1 MDMRQLRYFV
11 QIVESGSLAKASRQ
25 LFIAQPALSQQ
36 MARLEDEVGKALL
49 VRSSRGV
56 TPTDN
61 GEALYHHAKFMLRQL
76 DQAVSVA
83 RQETAALSGRVALG
97 LAPTTLCQLGLPLLE
112 HLREKYPGVLLNV
125 VEGLSGHL
133 EHMTRVGQLDLAV
146 LFRPTAASE
155 LSVEPLL
162 DEELF
167 VILPATSTLV
177 PRERKSL
184 TLKQLAALPL
194 VLPSPGHGL
203 RRRITLEFER
213 AHLPLDAVAE
223 IDSLPLLMRC
233 VAKGLGAT
241 IKPMAAI
248 HALGDD
254 PSRWRCLRVSDA
266 AMKRPNYLYALP
278 PVKLSPCA
286 AIVRDE
292 LRRVVRERV
301 EGGHW
306 QGVELPAALQPIS
319 RTRPRHA
326 APPACRTPA
335 PARA

>member
-56 TPTDN
+56 TATDN

-83 RQETAALSGRVALG
+83 RQDKAAMSGRVALG
-97 LAPTTLCQLGLPLLE
+97 LAPTTVCRLGLPLMQ
-112 HLREKYPGVLLNV
+112 HLRAKYPGVLLNI

-146 LFRPTAASE
+146 LFNQTAASE

-162 DEELF
+162 EEELF
-167 VILPATSTLV
+167 VILPAASALVAPECSTLTL
-177 PRERKSL
+177 REV
-184 TLKQLAALPL
+184 AALPL
-194 VLPSPGHGL
+194 ILPSPGHGL
-203 RRRITLEFER
+203 RKRIALEFER
-213 AHLPLDAVAE
+213 INLTLDTVAE
-223 IDSLPLLMRC
+223 VDSLPLLMSC
-233 VAKGLGAT
+233 VGQGMGAT

-248 HALGDD
+248 HALGDT
-254 PSRWRCLRVSDA
+254 PLRWRCLRISDA
-266 AMKRPNYLYALP
+266 TMHRTNYLYALP
-278 PVKLSPCA
+278 PAKLSPCA
-286 AIVRDE
+286 AVVRDE
-292 LRRVVRERV
+292 LRLVVRQLV
-301 EGGHW
+301 GSGQW
-306 QGVELPAALQPIS
+306 QGVSLVDAGQAAPTQPPQGAAL
-319 RTRPRHA
+319 A
-326 APPACRTPA
+326 VA
-335 PARA
+335 